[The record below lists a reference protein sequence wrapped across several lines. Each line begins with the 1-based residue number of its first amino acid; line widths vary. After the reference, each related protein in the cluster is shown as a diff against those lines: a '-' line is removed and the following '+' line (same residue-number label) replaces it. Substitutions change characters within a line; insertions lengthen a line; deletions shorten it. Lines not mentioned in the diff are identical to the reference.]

1 MNMYEIYLQL
11 IRNLQIFY
19 EALLN
24 QIELRSLRTYFRNF
38 ASIFFLPVV
47 FTNWKMFAFNSRSC
61 GSGKHVGSQ
70 NF

>member
-24 QIELRSLRTYFRNF
+24 QIELRSLRTYFRIF
-38 ASIFFLPVV
+38 APFFFLPVV
-47 FTNWKMFAFNSRSC
+47 LYELENVC
-61 GSGKHVGSQ
+61 IQ
-70 NF
+70 